1 MAAPSTGGDAPAA
14 SQPSGAAL
22 RGTLHKQLS
31 SSRRSDALCQTMGD
45 HSVRNPHHQQAAP
58 SVPLRLMDAVH
69 SMLGAI
75 TGWLLVR
82 FAGLQVDSPI
92 LTE

>member
-1 MAAPSTGGDAPAA
+1 MEAPSAGGDAPAA
-14 SQPSGAAL
+14 SRPSGAAL
-22 RGTLHKQLS
+22 RGTLHRQLS

-45 HSVRNPHHQQAAP
+45 HSVRNPRQQAAP

-82 FAGLQVDSPI
+82 FAGLQVSSPI

>member
-1 MAAPSTGGDAPAA
+1 MPAA

-22 RGTLHKQLS
+22 RTTLHRQLS
-31 SSRRSDALCQTMGD
+31 SNRRSDALCQTMGD
-45 HSVRNPHHQQAAP
+45 HSVRNPHQQAVP

-82 FAGLQVDSPI
+82 FAGLQVHSPI